1 MVSYNYEFEW
11 EIIDY
16 EYESAEALLEKEK
29 DYIKLYNT
37 FYRAEESMGYNMTL
51 GGQGTFGFG
60 KIDEGQVAKIKE
72 MIRDVDDSLVSI
84 ALEMDVPVSTVR
96 SIYQGEAWN
105 YVPVDGFSPK
115 MEMIYKHWIPKE
127 KITLA
132 KELLMKNEH
141 SYRAIAQLVGIK
153 SGVTILRIARG
164 IIHNDVVVNGFMEK
178 MESIRTNKIRTIRLI
193 KKGLMQGLSPY
204 RISKQLNFPL
214 NIIRGIRERGN
225 FNDIFVDGYIEWEK
239 ENPARKLQEHF
250 TKEEVIEIKSR
261 LITGE
266 SKQRIADR
274 LEIDVERIYKIERGL
289 TYSHIKVTGFSPKSV
304 HPLWNTGSNKPNTK
318 LTEELIP
325 LIRVLHKRKNLTRKQ
340 IGEFFDVMPSHISSI
355 SDGKQWS
362 HIPLELDGRIDEQT
376 LINVEKEIMSTYP
389 AKLIVHKPEWVV
401 RGIINDLITTY
412 DTFEE
417 IGNRYGVERRFIY
430 NINNKKR
437 YCHIKIEGY
446 ENISVYRDTAK
457 IVKRKPNTAVLDE
470 NKVVKIRKEFMNN
483 ATIKALSKKFKASE
497 RTLTDVKNM
506 KTWKH
511 VFVRGYKAWLEKE
524 QNK

>member
-1 MVSYNYEFEW
+1 M
-11 EIIDY
+11 
-16 EYESAEALLEKEK
+16 EKEK

-115 MEMIYKHWIPKE
+115 MERIYKHWIPKE